1 MRIILISLSLILI
14 SLAQAQQLITLDDPR
29 FDYFEREPRKLETIK
44 GRKAIYLNGRAA
56 LKNMALQDGILQ
68 VDFTA
73 AKPRSFAGLV
83 FRAQD
88 EENYE
93 AVYVRLHKSKMPDAL
108 QYNPEFNG
116 ESNWQLYGE
125 HQSFATFDQNEW
137 NTLRIEVRGSEL
149 KVYLNDFSTP
159 ILTLDNLRHD
169 AGQGFIGFYS
179 FLGAYFSNFRYE
191 AFTDLTEPKPLA
203 PYAEGVIQR
212 WQLSESKLASEVPTN
227 EYPDQDD
234 IHWKEAKAE
243 PSGLLPINKYVRKV
257 KAGGFEQ
264 NQNEVVWARHTF
276 ESKQSGTRKFYFDYS
291 DNVDVFFNG
300 QLIFS
305 GKNAFRYKGLTHR
318 GDIRL
323 EGNVLYLN
331 LKEGENEILC
341 AITDKANGWAILG
354 KLE

>member
-1 MRIILISLSLILI
+1 MRIVLVSLLLTFIT
-14 SLAQAQQLITLDDPR
+14 LAQAQQFIPLDDPG
-29 FDYFEREPRKLETIK
+29 FEYFEREPRKLETFK
-44 GRKAIYLNGRAA
+44 GRKALYLNGRAA
-56 LKNMALQDGILQ
+56 LKAVAMQDGILQ

-83 FRAQD
+83 FRARD

-93 AVYVRLHKSKMPDAL
+93 AVYARLYKSKMPDAL

-125 HQSFATFDQNEW
+125 HQSFATFNQNEW

-149 KVYLNDFSTP
+149 KVYLNDFSKP

-169 AGQGFIGFYS
+169 AGPGFIGFYS
-179 FLGAYFSNFRYE
+179 FLGAYFSNFSYE
-191 AFTDLTEPKPLA
+191 TFTDLTEPKPIA
-203 PYAEGVIQR
+203 PYAQGVIQN
-212 WQLSESKLASEVPTN
+212 WQLSESKLSTEVRTT
-227 EYPDQDD
+227 EYPDKNNIQ
-234 IHWKEAKAE
+234 WRAAKTE

-264 NQNEVVWARHTF
+264 NENEVVWARYTF
-276 ESKQSGTRKFYFDYS
+276 ESEESETRKFYFDYS
-291 DNVDVFFNG
+291 DNINVFFNG

-318 GDIRL
+318 GDVKL
-323 EGNVLYLN
+323 EGNLLYLN
-331 LKEGENEILC
+331 LQEGENEILC

>member
-1 MRIILISLSLILI
+1 MLMNLT
-14 SLAQAQQLITLDDPR
+14 QAQQSIPLDDPR
-29 FDYFEREPRKLETIK
+29 FDYFEREPRKQETIK

-56 LKNMALQDGILQ
+56 LKGIAMQDGIIQ

-83 FRAQD
+83 FRAQN

-137 NTLRIEVRGSEL
+137 NTLRIEIRGSKL
-149 KVYLNDFSTP
+149 KVYLNDFSRP
-159 ILTLDNLRHD
+159 MLTLDNLRHD
-169 AGQGFIGFYS
+169 VEPGFIGFYS

-191 AFTDLTEPKPLA
+191 AFTDLTKSEPLA

-212 WQLSESKLASEVPTN
+212 WQLSESKVISEVRTN
-227 EYPDQDD
+227 EYPNKNNIQ
-234 IHWKEAKAE
+234 WKEAKAE

-257 KAGGFEQ
+257 KAGSFEQ
-264 NQNEVVWARHTF
+264 NDNEVVWARHTF
-276 ESKQSGTRKFYFDYS
+276 ESEQSKIRKFYFDYS
-291 DNVDVFFNG
+291 DNIDVFFNG
-300 QLIFS
+300 QLVFS
-305 GKNAFRYKGLTHR
+305 GNNAFRYKGLTHR
-318 GDIRL
+318 GDIKL
-323 EGNVLYLN
+323 EGNALYLN